1 MARYKELPI
10 TSGAAYVRARTVTCD
25 NPLDGNPSISFREQ
39 RVVVVDDGAG
49 TLNVQDI
56 GDFRAEMSASNV
68 ATEFQLVDADN
79 VPTGGTMTYQQVY
92 GILQSLYMHL
102 ARQRDVS
109 GL

>member
-25 NPLDGNPSISFREQ
+25 NPLDGNPLISFREQ
-39 RVVVVDDGAG
+39 RVVDDGVG
-49 TLNVQDI
+49 TLSVQDI

-102 ARQRDVS
+102 ARQRDAS

>member
-39 RVVVVDDGAG
+39 RVVDDGVG
-49 TLNVQDI
+49 TLSVQDI

-102 ARQRDVS
+102 ARQRDAS